1 MFNFGH
7 VKKQLFFL
15 FRFMKKKED
24 RILLRYHLKRV
35 GLKTPSRTRIVYC
48 CNGEIIHGGLADR
61 LKGIISFY
69 AVALQCDV
77 EFYIHHTHPFALEDY
92 WVPNEHEWR
101 NDTIR
106 FNPFRDRIISNIVHK
121 YKAGINPVDWIDT
134 KIPRTYFVY
143 SNANYLHAIFRNN
156 DKVLL
161 FAIWRTYFDR
171 LFKPSIL
178 LQKALDELP
187 KGNYRVCHLRFV
199 GILGDFADIN
209 PRRLSEEAV
218 VQLFSFLDAKLNE
231 LQEKKS
237 DMPLYVLSD
246 SPRFLAHVATN
257 KRVRVLPGTPK
268 HVDIQSKENS
278 LDDHLKTFTDFYFI
292 ARSQEVIALAMPPLY
307 ESGFAGI
314 CAMQH
319 QVPYTLIKE

>member
-1 MFNFGH
+1 MLNVGH

-24 RILLRYHLKRV
+24 RILLRYHLKKI
-35 GLKTPSRTRIVYC
+35 GLEKPTRTRIVYC

-69 AVALQCDV
+69 AVALHCDV
-77 EFYIHHTHPFALEDY
+77 DFYIHHTHPFSLEDY
-92 WVPNEHEWR
+92 WEPNEYEWR
-101 NDTIR
+101 NESIR
-106 FNPFRDRIISNIVHK
+106 FNPFRDRIISDIVHK
-121 YKAGINPVDWIDT
+121 YKEGINPVNWIDT
-134 KIPRTYFVY
+134 KNPRTYFVY
-143 SNANYLHAIFRNN
+143 SNANYLHAINGVYN
-156 DKVLL
+156 IVLS
-161 FAIWRTYFDR
+161 FAIWRKYFDK

-178 LQKALDELP
+178 LEKALNELP
-187 KGNYRVCHLRFV
+187 TGDYRVCHLRFV

-218 VQLFSFLDAKLNE
+218 DQLFAFLDAKLNALHE
-231 LQEKKS
+231 TKS

-246 SPRFLAHVATN
+246 SPRFLAHISTN

-278 LDDHLKTFTDFYFI
+278 LEDHLKTFADFYFM
-292 ARSQEVIALAMPPLY
+292 ARSQEVLVLAMPPLY
-307 ESGFAGI
+307 ESGFAKI
-314 CAMQH
+314 SALQH
-319 QVPYTLIKE
+319 QVPYTLIRE